1 MKLMQW
7 VFPNLNNDQY
17 KKTLNLA
24 SWLFI
29 ATCAILI
36 SMILGLNTGLIP
48 GSAAPILIQIIGPAV
63 AINMVTLVYLGDQN
77 IKAIRVSSKKD
88 AS

>member
-17 KKTLNLA
+17 KQTLNLTF
-24 SWLFI
+24 WLFVSTCSLLI
-29 ATCAILI
+29 A
-36 SMILGLNTGLIP
+36 MIFGLNTRLIP
-48 GSAAPILIQIIGPAV
+48 ASAAQMLIQIIGPAI
-63 AINMVTLVYLGDQN
+63 AINMVTLVYLGNQN
-77 IKAIRVSSKKD
+77 LKEVKVSSKKD

>member
-17 KKTLNLA
+17 KQTLNITF
-24 SWLFI
+24 WLFI
-29 ATCAILI
+29 STCAALI
-36 SMILGLNTGLIP
+36 TMIVGLNVGFIP
-48 GSAAPILIQIIGPAV
+48 AGAAQFLIQLAGPAI

-77 IKAIRVSSKKD
+77 LKAIKISSKTD

>member
-1 MKLMQW
+1 MQW

-17 KKTLNLA
+17 KQTLNLA
-24 SWLFI
+24 FWLFTS
-29 ATCAILI
+29 TCAVLI
-36 SMILGLNTGLIP
+36 AMIFGLNTGLIP
-48 GSAAPILIQIIGPAV
+48 ASAAQILIQIVGPAI

-77 IKAIRVSSKKD
+77 LKAIKATSKTD

>member
-17 KKTLNLA
+17 KQTLNLA
-24 SWLFI
+24 FWLFI
-29 ATCAILI
+29 STCAALI
-36 SMILGLNTGLIP
+36 AMIIGLNSGLIP
-48 GSAAPILIQIIGPAV
+48 ASAAQILIQIIGPAI

-77 IKAIRVSSKKD
+77 LKAIKVSSKTD